1 LLTYGDASRSRL
13 VHASSVVFVFV
24 VIVVV
29 VVVVVTG

>member
-13 VHASSVVFVFV
+13 VHASSVVFVF
-24 VIVVV
+24 IDVVV